1 MKSDTMNKKPV
12 LCIVAGPNG
21 SGKTTTT
28 EQLLKNEWGADS
40 FYINPDNIAKEVFG
54 DWNSSD
60 AVLKAAR
67 KATEMRY
74 ECLEKGMDF
83 VFETVFSSE
92 EKLDFLRK
100 AKEAGFFI
108 RIFYVCTESPLININ
123 RIAQRYLNGGHEV
136 PISKTI
142 SRYFGSLKNMV
153 EAIRIADRVYLYDNS
168 VDNSVPRL
176 ILRTSDGII
185 AKQYTD
191 NLPEWVKAVI
201 RYKR

>member
-40 FYINPDNIAKEVFG
+40 FYINPDNIAKEKYG

-60 AVLKAAR
+60 AVLKAAQE
-67 KATEMRY
+67 ATRLRY
-74 ECLEKGMDF
+74 ECLDKGVDF
-83 VFETVFSSE
+83 VFETVFSSD
-92 EKLDFLRK
+92 EKMDFLRK

-108 RIFYVCTESPLININ
+108 RIFYVCTESPLINIY

-136 PISKTI
+136 PISKAI
-142 SRYFGSLKNMV
+142 SRYFGSLKNLKK
-153 EAIRIADRVYLYDNS
+153 AIIIADRVYLYDNS
-168 VDNSVPRL
+168 VDNSAPRL
-176 ILRTSDGII
+176 ILRTSDGKI

-191 NLPEWVKAVI
+191 DIPLWVKSTI
-201 RYKR
+201 F

>member
-1 MKSDTMNKKPV
+1 MRSDTMNKKPV

-40 FYINPDNIAKEVFG
+40 FYINPDNIAKEKYG

-67 KATEMRY
+67 EATRLRY
-74 ECLEKGMDF
+74 ECLEKGVDF

-92 EKLDFLRK
+92 EKMDFLRK

-142 SRYFGSLKNMV
+142 SRYFGSLKNLK
-153 EAIRIADRVYLYDNS
+153 EAIKIADRVYLYDNS
-168 VDNSVPRL
+168 VDNSAPRL
-176 ILRTSDGII
+176 ILRTSEGKI

-191 NLPEWVKAVI
+191 DIPLWVKSTI
-201 RYKR
+201 F

>member
-1 MKSDTMNKKPV
+1 MKSDIMNKKPV

-40 FYINPDNIAKEVFG
+40 FYINPDNIAKEKYG

-67 KATEMRY
+67 EATRLRY
-74 ECLEKGMDF
+74 ECLDKGVDF

-92 EKLDFLRK
+92 EKMDFLRK

-142 SRYFGSLKNMV
+142 SRYFGSRKNLQ
-153 EAIRIADRVYLYDNS
+153 EARKLADRVYLYANSDDNTA
-168 VDNSVPRL
+168 PRL
-176 ILRTSDGII
+176 ILRTSDGKI

-191 NLPEWVKAVI
+191 DIPLWVKSTI
-201 RYKR
+201 F

>member
-1 MKSDTMNKKPV
+1 MNKKPV

-40 FYINPDNIAKEVFG
+40 FYINPDNIAKEKYG

-67 KATEMRY
+67 EATRLRY
-74 ECLEKGMDF
+74 ECLEKGVAF

-92 EKLDFLRK
+92 EKMDFLRK

-142 SRYFGSLKNMV
+142 SRYFGSLRNLK
-153 EAIRIADRVYLYDNS
+153 EAIKIADRVYLYDNS
-168 VDNSVPRL
+168 VDNSAPRL
-176 ILRTSDGII
+176 ILRTFDGKI

-191 NLPEWVKAVI
+191 DIPLWVKSTI
-201 RYKR
+201 F

>member
-168 VDNSVPRL
+168 IENSVPRL

>member
-1 MKSDTMNKKPV
+1 MKSDIMNKKPV

-40 FYINPDNIAKEVFG
+40 FYINPDNIAKEKFG

-67 KATEMRY
+67 EATRLRY
-74 ECLEKGMDF
+74 ECLEKGVDF
-83 VFETVFSSE
+83 VFETVFSSG
-92 EKLDFLRK
+92 EKMDFLRK
-100 AKEAGFFI
+100 VKEAGFFI

-142 SRYFGSLKNMV
+142 SRYFGSLRNLK
-153 EAIRIADRVYLYDNS
+153 EAIKIADRVYLYDNS
-168 VDNSVPRL
+168 VDNSAPRL
-176 ILRTSDGII
+176 ILRTSDGKI

-191 NLPEWVKAVI
+191 DIPLWVKSTI
-201 RYKR
+201 F

>member
-1 MKSDTMNKKPV
+1 MRFNAMEKKPV

-28 EQLLKNEWGADS
+28 ERLLKNEWGADS
-40 FYINPDNIAKEVFG
+40 FYINPDNIAKEIFG

-60 AVLKAAR
+60 AVLKAAQR
-67 KATEMRY
+67 ATELRY
-74 ECLEKGMDF
+74 ECLEKSVDF

-92 EKLDFLRK
+92 EKMDFLRK

-142 SRYFGSLKNMV
+142 SRYFGSLKKLA
-153 EAIRIADRVYLYDNS
+153 EAISIADRVYLYDNS
-168 VDNSVPRL
+168 VENTEPRL
-176 ILRTSDGII
+176 ILRTSEGKI
-185 AKQYTD
+185 AKRYTD
-191 NLPEWVKAVI
+191 DIPLWVKKVI
-201 RYKR
+201 KE

>member
-1 MKSDTMNKKPV
+1 MRFNTMEKKPV

-40 FYINPDNIAKEVFG
+40 FYINPDNMAKEIFG

-60 AVLKAAR
+60 AVLKAAQR
-67 KATEMRY
+67 ATEQRY
-74 ECLEKGMDF
+74 ECLEKGVDF
-83 VFETVFSSE
+83 VFETVFSSG
-92 EKLDFLRK
+92 EKMDFLLK
-100 AKEAGFFI
+100 AKDAGFFI

-142 SRYFGSLKNMV
+142 SRYFGSLKNLT

-168 VDNSVPRL
+168 VENSAPRL
-176 ILRTSDGII
+176 IFRTSDGKI
-185 AKQYTD
+185 AKRYTD
-191 NLPEWVKAVI
+191 VFPLWVKKVI
-201 RYKR
+201 K